1 MAEHEQ
7 HTGHDEKYYVR
18 IWGILLAL
26 LAVSIIGPILAPH
39 VEDGFAGIGI
49 PHVKGWMVTLITAF
63 GIAIV
68 KAYMVAANFMH
79 LNIEKKYI
87 SYLLITMIMLMLL
100 FFAGVSPDVMRH
112 EGTNWT
118 NVAAEEEIDRALK
131 AQEAAA
137 AEGHGGDHEAH
148 GGEDDH

>member
-1 MAEHEQ
+1 MAEHTED
-7 HTGHDEKYYVR
+7 HDHGQAHYVK
-18 IWGILLAL
+18 IWAVLLVL
-26 LAVSIIGPILAPH
+26 LIVSILGPILAPYLE
-39 VEDGFAGIGI
+39 VGFLKA
-49 PHVKGWMVTLITAF
+49 WMITIMTAF

-68 KAYMVAANFMH
+68 KAYLVAANFMH

-118 NVAAEEEIDRALK
+118 NVAAEQEIDRALK

-137 AEGHGGDHEAH
+137 AEGHGGHDDAH
-148 GGEDDH
+148 GSEEHH

>member
-1 MAEHEQ
+1 MAEHEE
-7 HTGHDEKYYVR
+7 HTGHPPSHYVR

-26 LAVSIIGPILAPH
+26 LAVSIIGPLVAPH
-39 VEDGFAGIGI
+39 IEDAAAGVGA
-49 PHVKGWMVTLITAF
+49 HMVKGWMITIITAF

-79 LNIEKKYI
+79 LNIEKRYI
-87 SYLLITMIMLMLL
+87 SYLLITMLMLMLL

-112 EGTNWT
+112 EGVNWQ

-131 AQEAAA
+131 AQEAATA
-137 AEGHGGDHEAH
+137 HGDAHDDAH
-148 GGEDDH
+148 GGEAQH

>member
-1 MAEHEQ
+1 MAEHEE
-7 HTGHDEKYYVR
+7 HSAHGPSHYVR

-26 LAVSIIGPILAPH
+26 LAVSIIGPIVAPTI
-39 VEDGFAGIGI
+39 EDAAAGVGA
-49 PHVKGWMVTLITAF
+49 HMVKGWMITIITAF

-79 LNIEKKYI
+79 LNIEKRYI
-87 SYLLITMIMLMLL
+87 SYLLITMLMLMLL

-112 EGTNWT
+112 EGVNWQ
-118 NVAAEEEIDRALK
+118 NVAAEQEIDRALK

-137 AEGHGGDHEAH
+137 ADAH
-148 GGEDDH
+148 GGEEHH